1 MIELFFCKNSYELKA
16 VNLFCKNAPSLIF
29 VLGSLCTSANVN
41 HSWVFIINFKLILYI
56 GEEPLI
62 LTFEF
67 ISAGCYIATF
77 SLHLTLFRI
86 GLFGTAHG
94 RGSKELH
101 PPKTWYPYPI
111 MMKLGTGKLH
121 LKKIQKMYNHLKHPT
136 AISFFH
142 RKLTLFVI
150 LENTNKTCILLLF
163 YNSFD
168 FLNVVLI
175 NMITI
180 LIISANLLLLA
191 PLKQSYF
198 EIMVMTSQFL
208 SMTSSTKFYHINQI
222 IS

>member
-1 MIELFFCKNSYELKA
+1 
-16 VNLFCKNAPSLIF
+16 
-29 VLGSLCTSANVN
+29 
-41 HSWVFIINFKLILYI
+41 
-56 GEEPLI
+56 
-62 LTFEF
+62 
-67 ISAGCYIATF
+67 
-77 SLHLTLFRI
+77 
-86 GLFGTAHG
+86 
-94 RGSKELH
+94 
-101 PPKTWYPYPI
+101 
-111 MMKLGTGKLH
+111 
-121 LKKIQKMYNHLKHPT
+121 MYNHLKHPT

-222 IS
+222 ISQIWSCNQSLLTLALLSGKFITSILRGFNQKKRCFGSVVLIHAQ

>member
-1 MIELFFCKNSYELKA
+1 MLE
-16 VNLFCKNAPSLIF
+16 
-29 VLGSLCTSANVN
+29 SLCTSANVN

-62 LTFEF
+62 FTFKF
-67 ISAGCYIATF
+67 ISAGWYIATF

-94 RGSKELH
+94 WGSKEPH

-142 RKLTLFVI
+142 WKLTLFVI

-163 YNSFD
+163 SNSFD
-168 FLNVVLI
+168 FYWIFKCCFNQHDC
-175 NMITI
+175 NFDN
-180 LIISANLLLLA
+180 ISKFATPC
-191 PLKQSYF
+191 PLKTKLFWNNGYDVAIF
-198 EIMVMTSQFL
+198 VYGVK
-208 SMTSSTKFYHINQI
+208 TKFYYINQI